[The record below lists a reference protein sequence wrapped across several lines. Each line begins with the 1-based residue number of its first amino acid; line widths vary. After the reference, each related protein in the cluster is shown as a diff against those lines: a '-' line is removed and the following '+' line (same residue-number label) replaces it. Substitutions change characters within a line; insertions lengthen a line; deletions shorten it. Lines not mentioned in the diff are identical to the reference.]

1 MSPCLFAVYVD
12 DLSKHLHDARLG
24 RSIGH
29 QCINHVMYADDIC
42 LLAPSALGLQKLLEM
57 CYYFSQDND
66 IIFNSLKSICVV
78 FRPKRYKLFCPP
90 VYLDSEKLSRVPE
103 TKYLGC
109 FLSDDQSDDVEIS
122 KQIRTLYTRS
132 NKLLRMF
139 SYCTIDVKNDY
150 LEVIV
155 HLCIVVL
162 YGQIIEKRP
171 IEN

>member
-1 MSPCLFAVYVD
+1 MGQSTSSLFTVSNGVRKVAFCLLVYLLYTLMIYQSVF
-12 DLSKHLHDARLG
+12 HDARSG
-24 RSIGH
+24 CFIGH

-57 CYYFSQDND
+57 CYGFSQDND
-66 IIFNSLKSICVV
+66 IILNSLKSVYVI

-90 VYLDSEKLSRVPE
+90 VYLHREKLSRIHE
-103 TKYLGC
+103 TKYLRC

-139 SYCTIDVKNDY
+139 CYCTIDVK
-150 LEVIV
+150 
-155 HLCIVVL
+155 
-162 YGQIIEKRP
+162 K
-171 IEN
+171 